1 MARASLPTLNVTAQ
15 PKTTDG
21 STAPTAW
28 ANALTEDYYDLANGS
43 GFTAFC
49 TVHTTP
55 TGTTPTLDLKLQH
68 SPDGTN
74 WDDLDGSAFTQ
85 ITTATTESV
94 SVPGPG
100 TSDAKTFARYVRIVE
115 QFNNADNVFSYT
127 IKIAQ
132 LE

>member
-1 MARASLPTLNVTAQ
+1 MARASLATIVATDA

-21 STAPTAW
+21 STAPTAY
-28 ANALTEDYYDLANGS
+28 ANALTEDYYDLYDCSA
-43 GFTAFC
+43 FTVFC
-49 TVHTTP
+49 TVHTAP

-68 SPDGTN
+68 SPDGVE

-85 ITTATTESV
+85 MNSATTESV

-100 TSDAKTFARYVRIVE
+100 TSDAKTFARYIRVVE

-127 IKIAQ
+127 IKVAK